1 MAAKAFR
8 HNGFANFSGPPRA
21 NFSPCIGLSK
31 NTDMKRNW
39 DEDGVDISDD
49 DAPICAR
56 VGAVKVEP
64 HRGSKKKCSSKIVP
78 PPSIPSPRPPVPDV
92 SNLSNGLMFAPF
104 NPGMAVGK
112 RSQLMGTHFHNFFA
126 MGASPQVL
134 GASEFISVRDEL
146 FQPIIPPLGGL
157 AFPTSSESP
166 RLPLTQIIPK
176 QARSLEDIIPD
187 NPYLDASDVWMEK
200 YAHDVKS
207 CPGYG
212 VDKKVVLSHLH
223 PLTMNP

>member
-92 SNLSNGLMFAPF
+92 FMQGS
-104 NPGMAVGK
+104 
-112 RSQLMGTHFHNFFA
+112 
-126 MGASPQVL
+126 
-134 GASEFISVRDEL
+134 
-146 FQPIIPPLGGL
+146 
-157 AFPTSSESP
+157 
-166 RLPLTQIIPK
+166 
-176 QARSLEDIIPD
+176 
-187 NPYLDASDVWMEK
+187 
-200 YAHDVKS
+200 
-207 CPGYG
+207 
-212 VDKKVVLSHLH
+212 
-223 PLTMNP
+223 LTMKRVPVHFFGPVYGMRMTCCPAKSIAL